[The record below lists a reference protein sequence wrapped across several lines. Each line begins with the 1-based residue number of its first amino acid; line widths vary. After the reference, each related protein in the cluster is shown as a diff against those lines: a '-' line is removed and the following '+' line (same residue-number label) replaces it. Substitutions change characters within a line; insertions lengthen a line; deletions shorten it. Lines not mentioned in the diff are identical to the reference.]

1 MKPPIEWDNTAH
13 NLWLN
18 NKRIDAIHA
27 TVKKMN
33 QYGVEKPKPI
43 FEQLT
48 YYLFLIN
55 DYKGCCFMSEQALAQ
70 YPNDIQIMKNLGV
83 SYSRTRDYKKA
94 ILYSNKVI
102 DLDPTD
108 YVVFDTL
115 AKAYYKLSNYSM
127 ASQSG
132 TNALTLKDKKHTNN
146 NISSNLTNKLASNF
160 INKKKKVI
168 SFSLWGDNKRYLYG
182 ALRNLLL
189 SHDIYPDWELWFYID
204 NSVPKSFI
212 KIIKELGG
220 IIHLQANN
228 QTLKEK
234 LCWRFKVANN
244 QEVGYFLVRDIDSV
258 IRVREFNAV
267 QEWIESDKLF
277 HIIRDWWT
285 HTDLI
290 LAGLWGGVAGVLP
303 NIDKMVKNYTPK
315 SMETP
320 NIDQWFLR
328 DCIWSYI
335 RNNCLIH
342 DRCFTHNNSIKLPG
356 TNPSGNIHIG
366 ADEFAQNKE
375 YQEKILTPWLIQYN
389 LGYLLDKK

>member
-1 MKPPIEWDNTAH
+1 MKVPTGWDKTSH
-13 NLWLN
+13 SLWLN
-18 NKRIDAIHA
+18 NNKIDAIQA
-27 TVKKMN
+27 IVKKMN
-33 QYGVEKPKPI
+33 EYGVKKPKYI
-43 FEQLT
+43 FEQLS

-55 DYKGCCFMSEQALAQ
+55 DYKGGSTILEQALIQ
-70 YPNDIQIMKNLGV
+70 YPNDIQMMKNLGV
-83 SYSRTRDYKKA
+83 FYSRLGDYKKA
-94 ILYSNKVI
+94 VLFSNKVI
-102 DLDPTD
+102 DLDPAD

-115 AKAYYKLSNYSM
+115 AKAYYKLGDFSM

-132 TNALTLKDKKHTNN
+132 NSSLALKDKKHTNN
-146 NISSNLTNKLASNF
+146 KISSNFTHKQASSF
-160 INKKKKVI
+160 IGEKKKVI

-204 NSVPKSFI
+204 NSVPKDFI
-212 KIIKELGG
+212 KIIEELSGV
-220 IIHLQANN
+220 IHLQPNN

-244 QEVGYFLVRDIDSV
+244 KKVGYFLIRDIDSV
-258 IRVREFNAV
+258 ISVREFNAV

-290 LAGLWGGVAGVLP
+290 LAGLWGGVAGILP
-303 NIDKMVKNYTPK
+303 NIDTMIKNYNPK

-328 DCIWSYI
+328 DYIWSYVK
-335 RNNCLIH
+335 NNCLIH
-342 DRCFTHNNSIKLPG
+342 DRCFSHNYSIKLPG

-366 ADEFAQNKE
+366 SDEYAQNKE
-375 YQEKILTPWLIQYN
+375 FQKKFLSPWMNKI
-389 LGYLLDKK
+389 

>member
-1 MKPPIEWDNTAH
+1 MKHPIEWDKIAH
-13 NLWLN
+13 DLWLN
-18 NKRIDAIHA
+18 NKKIDAIQA
-27 TVKKMN
+27 IIKKMN
-33 QYGVEKPKPI
+33 QYGVEKPKTI

-55 DYKGCCFMSEQALAQ
+55 DYKGCCIILEQALAQ

-83 SYSRTRDYKKA
+83 SYSRTNEYKKA

-102 DLDPTD
+102 DIDPTD

-115 AKAYYKLSNYSM
+115 AKSYYKLSNYSM

-132 TNALTLKDKKHTNN
+132 TNALILKDKKYTNN
-146 NISSNLTNKLASNF
+146 NISGNLTNKLASNF

-204 NSVPKSFI
+204 PSVPKNFI
-212 KIIKELGG
+212 KIIKDLGG

-234 LCWRFKVANN
+234 LCWRFKVANSK
-244 QEVGYFLVRDIDSV
+244 EVGYFLVRDVDSV
-258 IRVREFNAV
+258 ISVREFNAV
-267 QEWIESDKLF
+267 EEWIKSDKLF

-290 LAGLWGGVAGVLP
+290 LAGLWGGVAGILP
-303 NIDKMVKNYTPK
+303 NIDKMLKNYTPK

-342 DRCFTHNNSIKLPG
+342 DRCFSHNDSIKLPG
-356 TNPSGNIHIG
+356 IKPIGNIHIG
-366 ADEFAQNKE
+366 SDEFSQNKK
-375 YQEKILTPWLIQYN
+375 YQEKILTPWLVQYN
-389 LGYLLDKK
+389 LNNE